1 MNPTNENSIS
11 ASASNVLSEAKQT
24 AASLADKQRAN
35 VAEQIGSAS
44 NAIHRSAQ
52 NLEGED
58 PNIGWLTHRV
68 ADRLNG
74 VADYIRGRDL
84 MQLKDDAENMARRH
98 PALFLGGLFV
108 AGLVIGNLAKATQ
121 RSSSLND
128 NGESYPRAED
138 VPTADQPE
146 LDPWPAP
153 TSQGET
159 L

>member
-1 MNPTNENSIS
+1 MNPTNDTSVSSS
-11 ASASNVLSEAKQT
+11 ASSVLSEAKQT
-24 AASLADKQRAN
+24 AADMAEKQRSSVADK
-35 VAEQIGSAS
+35 IGNYG
-44 NAIHRSAQ
+44 NAIHRSAESM
-52 NLEGED
+52 EGED

-84 MQLKDDAENMARRH
+84 TQLKHDAEDIARRH

-138 VPTADQPE
+138 VPEADQPE
-146 LDPWPAP
+146 LDPWPAQV
-153 TSQGET
+153 QGET